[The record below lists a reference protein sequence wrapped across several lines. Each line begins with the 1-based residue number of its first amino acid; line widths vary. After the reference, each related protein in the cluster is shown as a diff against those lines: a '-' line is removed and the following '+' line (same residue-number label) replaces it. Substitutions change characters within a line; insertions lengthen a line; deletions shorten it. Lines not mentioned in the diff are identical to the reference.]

1 MLTLTTPSYGALSH
15 LAGLWHHELC
25 HSAVFTAQH
34 QPGASWWWTCRPS
47 RVYTS
52 SCSVSP
58 PTQPWVVSIQNKNSS
73 YFVEWIPNSIKVN
86 LCDILSRGLKMAS
99 TFIGSNT
106 VHSDVL
112 FKSILGR
119 SWPCSTTRPSYT
131 GSQTRAWARWSSRRL
146 RVQASE
152 IQRRHSQRQGRV

>member
-1 MLTLTTPSYGALSH
+1 MFAQADHAQLWGPQPPGWPLAPWAVSQHCVNSSTPT
-15 LAGLWHHELC
+15 WC
-25 HSAVFTAQH
+25 K
-34 QPGASWWWTCRPS
+34 SWWWTCRPS

-52 SCSVSP
+52 SCPVSP
-58 PTQPWVVSIQNKNSS
+58 PTHPWVVSIQNKNSS

-99 TFIGSNT
+99 TFIGNNT

-112 FKSILGR
+112 FKSILDR

-131 GSQTRAWARWSSRRL
+131 GSQMRAWARWSSPRL
-146 RVQASE
+146 RVT
-152 IQRRHSQRQGRV
+152 